1 MTWLEAH
8 GWLTL
13 WQRDGDDDAVS
24 GSYPQAVAG
33 DHQSGDPH
41 EREAQLTGACDTHS
55 ISRLNGTA
63 GLSNAVIN
71 TALTQ
76 HLADVRLD
84 VNILQVLVCV
94 RVEEPEGRVQTN
106 GHPDT
111 VAIPRQLP
119 HLTLLTRMSV
129 ERFLCVRNSRPISSR
144 FITCKGDSWA
154 GISMSCRLMKI
165 HVYVIIWQIK
175 LKKKIFTE
183 KFNSIFLYVSKIMLN
198 MAQCWKVLGKI
209 NFFVDWVHIENN
221 NF

>member
-1 MTWLEAH
+1 MYHYYTLSRPLPITFFLSRPNHVIRSDFVSHPAGFPKQCQPLSMTWLEAH

-63 GLSNAVIN
+63 GLSNALIN

-129 ERFLCVRNSRPISSR
+129 ERFLCVRNSRPISSP

-154 GISMSCRLMKI
+154 GISMSFNENTRLSNYLTNK
-165 HVYVIIWQIK
+165 
-175 LKKKIFTE
+175 
-183 KFNSIFLYVSKIMLN
+183 
-198 MAQCWKVLGKI
+198 
-209 NFFVDWVHIENN
+209 NN
-221 NF
+221 